1 MNITHYQFVIN
12 LFKLSQIPHYFY
24 SNLSHIKYIR
34 ISYPFHICSFAEV
47 LELKPWTSI
56 KRFERSHSALSD
68 DRRAFIAS
76 QVLYQMHNN
85 FIASHALP
93 TNSNHPAILT
103 VICSNYSQD
112 YPSSGIHFNRD
123 KKLNGIIDRFI
134 RRRSIGRMRKVRVPI
149 LSKRSMSVDRQRGTE
164 LLSAGSMK
172 PAIARNCLE
181 LAQSNY
187 PHSVCTRVY

>member
-1 MNITHYQFVIN
+1 MNITHYQFIIN
-12 LFKLSQIPHYFY
+12 LFNFHKFHVIFILTSVTVKH
-24 SNLSHIKYIR
+24 IR

-93 TNSNHPAILT
+93 TNSNRPAILT
-103 VICSNYSQD
+103 VIRSNYRQD

-123 KKLNGIIDRFI
+123 KKSNGIIDRFI
-134 RRRSIGRMRKVRVPI
+134 RRWSIGRMRKVRVPI